1 MQYKL
6 IASLATST
14 IFAVGSLFGTSAK
27 VAVPIIQ
34 QEVSIN
40 TASSTQEII
49 EEVVTLN
56 PALLPVSKC
65 ESGGKHFNS
74 DGSVLR
80 GKVNPHDIG
89 LMQIN
94 SDYHEASAI
103 DMGLDIYTEEGNIRY
118 ANHLYETQGLR
129 PWNWSKPCWGN

>member
-6 IASLATST
+6 IASLAISSSLA
-14 IFAVGSLFGTSAK
+14 FGSLFGTSTQ
-27 VAVPIIQ
+27 VAVPII

-49 EEVVTLN
+49 EEKVTLN
-56 PALLPVSKC
+56 PSLLPVSKC
-65 ESGGKHFNS
+65 ESGGKHFNL
-74 DGSVLR
+74 DGTVIR

-94 SDYHEASAI
+94 SDYHEASAKK
-103 DMGLDIYTEEGNIRY
+103 MGLDIYSEEGNIRY
-118 ANHLYETQGLR
+118 ANHLYETQGTAPWLASLR
-129 PWNWSKPCWGN
+129 CWGN